1 MAVSYMLARLSRHA
15 ASESTLAMT
24 LASND
29 DECRHEFGLGRL
41 AAPVKEWGAMVLGR
55 TPTEH
60 CDVSVYAK
68 WGKMGRQDHPVS
80 ANTMPRG
87 VKATRLW

>member
-1 MAVSYMLARLSRHA
+1 
-15 ASESTLAMT
+15 
-24 LASND
+24 
-29 DECRHEFGLGRL
+29 
-41 AAPVKEWGAMVLGR
+41 MVLGR